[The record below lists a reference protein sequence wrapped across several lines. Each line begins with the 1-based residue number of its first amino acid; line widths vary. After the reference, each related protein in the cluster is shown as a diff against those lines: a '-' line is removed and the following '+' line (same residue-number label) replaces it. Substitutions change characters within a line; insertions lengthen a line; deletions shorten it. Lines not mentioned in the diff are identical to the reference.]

1 MFPGIKI
8 YIYPNCFLSY
18 LINYTISYFY
28 VYYPSYMDWLRLI
41 GLGTQIL
48 PKYNLHHFCVLII
61 QYGIPAGI
69 TTFNP

>member
-28 VYYPSYMDWLRLI
+28 VYYPSYMDWLRTNWLR
-41 GLGTQIL
+41 
-48 PKYNLHHFCVLII
+48 YSNLTKI
-61 QYGIPAGI
+61 QSSSFLRSNYTVWNTGWYYHI
-69 TTFNP
+69 